1 MSSMEYSIV
10 ATELKKDYGEFN
22 LNVSVK
28 VPKGNIVG
36 LIGENGAGKST
47 FLKLILGLIESNG
60 GSFEILNEKKINE
73 NRMIL
78 ENIGVVIDDNV
89 IPENLNIIQVNRIM
103 NDIYEQWDE
112 EKFYR
117 LTEELKLNKD
127 KKIKEYSK
135 GMKMKLSLM
144 VALSHNPELLILD
157 EPTTGLDP
165 VVREQILDMFLDFV
179 QDSSHSILFSSHI
192 MDDLEKI
199 ADYIVFLKNGRV
211 LLSEKKDN
219 IIYEWGV
226 LRCEEEKLKN
236 IEEKYIIA
244 YRASSYGYDVL
255 VNDKE
260 TIKEM
265 FEEVIIDDATLNE
278 TMLICSDNS
287 RR

>member
-1 MSSMEYSIV
+1 MEYSIV
-10 ATELKKDYGEFN
+10 ATELKKDYVEFN

-60 GSFEILNEKKINE
+60 GSFEILNKKKINE
-73 NRMIL
+73 NRMIF

-226 LRCEEEKLKN
+226 LRCEEDKLKK

-244 YRASSYGYDVL
+244 YRSSSYGYDVL

-260 TIKEM
+260 TIREM

>member
-1 MSSMEYSIV
+1 MEYSIV

-179 QDSSHSILFSSHI
+179 QDYSHSILFSSHI

-260 TIKEM
+260 TIKEI

>member
-1 MSSMEYSIV
+1 MEYSIV

-211 LLSEKKDN
+211 LLSEKKDT

-244 YRASSYGYDVL
+244 YRASSYGCDVL

>member
-117 LTEELKLNKD
+117 LTEELKLNKG

-199 ADYIVFLKNGRV
+199 ADYIIFLKNGRV

-226 LRCEEEKLKN
+226 LRCEEDKLKN

-260 TIKEM
+260 TIREM

>member
-1 MSSMEYSIV
+1 MEYSIV

-117 LTEELKLNKD
+117 LTEELKLNKG

-199 ADYIVFLKNGRV
+199 ADYIIFLKNGRV

-226 LRCEEEKLKN
+226 LRCEEDKLKN

-260 TIKEM
+260 TIREM

>member
-1 MSSMEYSIV
+1 MEYSIV

-144 VALSHNPELLILD
+144 VALSHKPELLILD

-260 TIKEM
+260 TIKEI

>member
-260 TIKEM
+260 TIKEI

>member
-1 MSSMEYSIV
+1 MEYSIV

-211 LLSEKKDN
+211 LLSEKKDT

>member
-1 MSSMEYSIV
+1 MEYSIV
-10 ATELKKDYGEFN
+10 AMELKKDYGEFN

-244 YRASSYGYDVL
+244 YQASSYGYDVL

-260 TIKEM
+260 TIKEI

>member
-1 MSSMEYSIV
+1 MEYSIV

-28 VPKGNIVG
+28 VPTGNIVG

-260 TIKEM
+260 TIKEI

>member
-1 MSSMEYSIV
+1 MEYSIV

-236 IEEKYIIA
+236 IAEKYIIA

-260 TIKEM
+260 TIKEI

>member
-1 MSSMEYSIV
+1 MEYSII
-10 ATELKKDYGEFN
+10 ATELKKSYGEFN
-22 LNVSVK
+22 LDVSVQ

-47 FLKLILGLIESNG
+47 FLKLILGLIESNS

-73 NRMIL
+73 NRKIL

-89 IPENLNIIQVNRIM
+89 IPENLNIVQVNSIM

-112 EKFYR
+112 EKFYK
-117 LTEELKLNKD
+117 LTKELKLRKD
-127 KKIKEYSK
+127 KKIKEFSK
-135 GMKMKLSLM
+135 GMKMKLSLV

-226 LRCEEEKLKN
+226 LRCEEDKLKN
-236 IEEKYIIA
+236 IDEKYIIA

-255 VNDKE
+255 INDKE
-260 TIKEM
+260 AIREIVD
-265 FEEVIIDDATLNE
+265 EVIVDDATLNE
-278 TMLICSDNS
+278 IMLICSDNS

>member
-1 MSSMEYSIV
+1 MEYSIV

-165 VVREQILDMFLDFV
+165 VVRAQILDMFLDFV

-260 TIKEM
+260 TIKEI

>member
-1 MSSMEYSIV
+1 MEYSIV
-10 ATELKKDYGEFN
+10 ATELKKDYGEFD

-260 TIKEM
+260 TIKEI

>member
-1 MSSMEYSIV
+1 MEYSIV
-10 ATELKKDYGEFN
+10 ATELKKDYCEFN

-226 LRCEEEKLKN
+226 LRCEEDKLKN

>member
-1 MSSMEYSIV
+1 MEYSIV

-157 EPTTGLDP
+157 EPTTVLDP

>member
-1 MSSMEYSIV
+1 MEYSIV

-89 IPENLNIIQVNRIM
+89 IPENLNISQVTRIM
-103 NDIYEQWDE
+103 KDIYEQWDE

-260 TIKEM
+260 TIKEI

>member
-10 ATELKKDYGEFN
+10 ATELKKDYCEFN

-226 LRCEEEKLKN
+226 LRCEEDKLKN

>member
-117 LTEELKLNKD
+117 LTEELKLNKG

-226 LRCEEEKLKN
+226 LRCEEDKLKN

-260 TIKEM
+260 TIREM

>member
-1 MSSMEYSIV
+1 MEYSIV

-260 TIKEM
+260 TIKEI